1 MPIYNDPKKCQ
12 NCNKKLT
19 EAEMARIVRDK
30 TLRLCD
36 KHWVEA
42 VAQIEKIKPL
52 WKL

>member
-1 MPIYNDPKKCQ
+1 MFNEKTKCQ
-12 NCNKKLT
+12 QCGKDLT

-42 VAQIEKIKPL
+42 VVQIEKIKPL

>member
-1 MPIYNDPKKCQ
+1 MYNDKLKCQ
-12 NCNKKLT
+12 QCGIDLT
-19 EAEMARIVRDK
+19 DKELARIVQDK